1 MPSAR
6 FAITRRQTWAL
17 GLAVACAVGPP
28 ALSRMAPGVFE
39 ASKAGDLAYGGIWAA
54 MAISLNL
61 LMGYAGQI
69 SLGHGAL
76 VGVGAYTAG
85 LLAGRYYLPAGID
98 FVVAAV
104 VGGVIA
110 FLVGLPALRLRGL
123 YLAITTI
130 GFTVLMENTVFRL
143 HWLSRGSAGLTAP
156 RPYIGSFGF
165 IREADYLSIVLLVL
179 LLLWLIDA
187 NVVRTR
193 LGRAFHGIKENEEV
207 AQSFGVDV
215 ARYKLLAFVLSGAMA
230 GLAGALYG
238 HFLGVVS
245 SDTFGFQNVSLL
257 LVALVVIGGLGSRA
271 GVVAAAVIF
280 SIIPRFFEV
289 FTGWDLLIGS
299 AALIYAVAR
308 HPGGLAE
315 AIHEART
322 ARAAKEAREGDD
334 DDIEDAS
341 IPKLPDFGRPTGV
354 PEHAPVAP
362 GSALLVATDVKVRF
376 GGLMAVDVASITVPA
391 GKIVGLIGPN
401 GAGKSTLFNA
411 VSGFVSMESGAIQY
425 RGQRIDGLPPHARAQ
440 LGIGRTFQHIGLARN
455 LSVLENLLL
464 AQHQLATYD
473 IGSALAYLPAAGN
486 REAELLQRSRE
497 ILAALGFE
505 DFADKPVKHLS
516 GGQMRI
522 VELACA
528 LSTGPELLMLDE
540 PSAGMSPAA
549 VENLAERLRDLRDE
563 LGRTVLLIE
572 HHVPLVLD
580 VCDEVYV
587 LNFGQILASGPPAE
601 VASREDVV
609 SAYLGDDSF
618 TAGGAA
624 PRRRRRRNVEVPA

>member
-1 MPSAR
+1 MHLSHR
-6 FAITRRQTWAL
+6 QLTMGMTAIAF
-17 GLAVACAVGPP
+17 VVIPP
-28 ALSRMAPGVFE
+28 ALSRMAPGVFNTSI
-39 ASKAGDLAYGGIWAA
+39 AYDLATGVAWAA

-85 LLAGRYYLPAGID
+85 IIAGRYYLPAGLG
-98 FVVAAV
+98 FVLAAAL
-104 VGGVIA
+104 GGLIA

-143 HWLSRGSAGLTAP
+143 PWFSRGSAGLTTP
-156 RPYIGSFGF
+156 RPYIGGFGF
-165 IREADYLSIVLLVL
+165 TRNADFLALSLLIV
-179 LLLWLIDA
+179 LLLWLIDV

-193 LGRAFHGIKENEEV
+193 LGRAFHGIKENEDV

-215 ARYKLLAFVLSGAMA
+215 ARYKLLAFVISGAMA
-230 GLAGALYG
+230 GLAGALFS
-238 HFLGVVS
+238 HLVGVVNS
-245 SDTFGFQNVSLL
+245 ETFGFQNVSLV

-271 GVVAAAVIF
+271 GAVAAAVVF
-280 SIIPRFFEV
+280 SVLPDILELLQ
-289 FTGWDLLIGS
+289 GWDLLLG
-299 AALIYAVAR
+299 AAGLIYAVAR
-308 HPGGLAE
+308 HPGGFAE

-322 ARAAKEAREGDD
+322 AKANKAAREAEDD
-334 DDIEDAS
+334 DDDAS
-341 IPKLPDFGRPTGV
+341 IPKLPDFGRPSGLPERPAV
-354 PEHAPVAP
+354 PVGEP
-362 GSALLVATDVKVRF
+362 LLVANGVRVRF
-376 GGLMAVDVASITVPA
+376 GGLVAVDDASITVPA

-411 VSGFVSMESGAIQY
+411 ISGFVTMEAGAIRY
-425 RGQRIDGLPPHARAQ
+425 RGQRIEDMPPHERAQ

-473 IGSALAYLPAAGN
+473 IGSALAFLPAAGN
-486 REAELLQRSRE
+486 REEELHRRSRE

-505 DFADKPVKHLS
+505 AFADKPVKHLS
-516 GGQMRI
+516 GGQQRI

-540 PSAGMSPAA
+540 PSAGMAPAA
-549 VENLAERLRDLRDE
+549 VENLAQRLRDLRDE

-572 HHVPLVLD
+572 HHIPLVLD

-587 LNFGQILASGPPAE
+587 LNFGEVLASGPPE
-601 VASREDVV
+601 LVAAREDVV
-609 SAYLGDDSF
+609 SAYLGETDF
-618 TAGGAA
+618 LAANKA
-624 PRRRRRRNVEVPA
+624 PRRRRSARRVTT